1 MAIFSRLPHL
11 GSHPLFLYPFG
22 DLQQK
27 LNRFIWVS
35 FQQERI
41 CVCIYIYICIYIV
54 CVCTYVR
61 MFLWMYVPIV
71 WMYECMH
78 ASHVCMHVSSLIS
91 KSPFLLKPEA
101 KSAKVSWVQRGD
113 VAVVNR
119 VVRTLWRNL
128 MLYCVRPGDK
138 SEKKCE
144 DKVKRT
150 LQPQNLLSGQ
160 GT

>member
-11 GSHPLFLYPFG
+11 GSHPLFLYPLATCSKNSTDSYEFPFSKKG
-22 DLQQK
+22 Y
-27 LNRFIWVS
+27 VY
-35 FQQERI
+35 
-41 CVCIYIYICIYIV
+41 VYIYMYIYIV

-91 KSPFLLKPEA
+91 KSPFLLEPEA